1 MPLAV
6 MDTTRNDKI
15 ILHTRASVFE
25 LADSKGTGRDC
36 PAKVPSHDEA
46 WFCPR
51 DCHIY
56 RYLKESKML
65 LIVGTVRLSSS
76 RVLDAQPAMEAMI
89 MASRAEPGC
98 IDYSYA
104 EDVLDRGLIHVK
116 EAWENRAA
124 LDGHF
129 ASSHIAAWRA
139 SWQSLGI
146 MDRQLVL
153 YEVGDPQ
160 PT

>member
-1 MPLAV
+1 
-6 MDTTRNDKI
+6 
-15 ILHTRASVFE
+15 
-25 LADSKGTGRDC
+25 
-36 PAKVPSHDEA
+36 
-46 WFCPR
+46 
-51 DCHIY
+51 
-56 RYLKESKML
+56 ML
-65 LIVGTVRLSSS
+65 LIVGTIRMSSS
-76 RVLDAQPAMEAMI
+76 RVLDAKPAMEAMI

-129 ASSHIAAWRA
+129 ASSHIAVWRA

-146 MDRQLVL
+146 TLCANDDETKTCREFTLEVIGQTSSVYAPNQRQ
-153 YEVGDPQ
+153 EDPCSSRR
-160 PT
+160 

>member
-1 MPLAV
+1 
-6 MDTTRNDKI
+6 MDMIRNDKI
-15 ILHTRASVFE
+15 ILHPRATAFE
-25 LADSKGTGRDC
+25 VADCKRTGRDC
-36 PAKVPSHDEA
+36 PAKV
-46 WFCPR
+46 CPTTKLGIAPN
-51 DCHIY
+51 DCHVC
-56 RYLKESKML
+56 RYLKENKML
-65 LIVGTVRLSSS
+65 LIVGTIRMSSS
-76 RVLDAQPAMEAMI
+76 RVLDAKPAMEAMI

-146 MDRQLVL
+146 VDRLLVL